1 MFYSCKE
8 SNTVFH
14 TVKLWTPFRTVT
26 DFKRHLVSS
35 HKDVDKTCIFSGC
48 EWSCVNSNTYQS
60 HLARSHGKTGQA
72 TVKPQFI
79 ICVGSIILED
89 DVSGNP
95 EDEDLHDGL
104 DPASTSDSSES
115 EAEEDFS
122 HVDSQIQIRCYAGLF
137 STPKFQFFGKPRKP
151 SESEAAFL
159 KSGDLVTDSVSVW
172 GTTYKVGHVVV
183 TSVICPDILEVGII
197 EKVVVRGSQARFQV
211 SLHDCARDSNNIFQS
226 IPKNTGKLVPHSSLA
241 DFKPIFKRGTGKSF
255 RFVLHHYLPVTNI
268 TT

>member
-122 HVDSQIQIRCYAGLF
+122 HVDSQIQIRLIENVIALLSVADPDPGSGSFL
-137 STPKFQFFGKPRKP
+137 TPGSGIRNRFFPDPGSRIP
-151 SESEAAFL
+151 
-159 KSGDLVTDSVSVW
+159 DLGSR
-172 GTTYKVGHVVV
+172 
-183 TSVICPDILEVGII
+183 IL
-197 EKVVVRGSQARFQV
+197 RPYF
-211 SLHDCARDSNNIFQS
+211 
-226 IPKNTGKLVPHSSLA
+226 
-241 DFKPIFKRGTGKSF
+241 
-255 RFVLHHYLPVTNI
+255 
-268 TT
+268 

>member
-79 ICVGSIILED
+79 ICVGS
-89 DVSGNP
+89 
-95 EDEDLHDGL
+95 
-104 DPASTSDSSES
+104 
-115 EAEEDFS
+115 FS
-122 HVDSQIQIRCYAGLF
+122 HVDSQIQIRLIENVIALLSVADPDPGSGSFL
-137 STPKFQFFGKPRKP
+137 TPGSGIRNRFFPDPGSRIP
-151 SESEAAFL
+151 
-159 KSGDLVTDSVSVW
+159 DLGSR
-172 GTTYKVGHVVV
+172 
-183 TSVICPDILEVGII
+183 IL
-197 EKVVVRGSQARFQV
+197 RPYF
-211 SLHDCARDSNNIFQS
+211 
-226 IPKNTGKLVPHSSLA
+226 
-241 DFKPIFKRGTGKSF
+241 
-255 RFVLHHYLPVTNI
+255 
-268 TT
+268 